1 MSEMENSGG
10 QDKSEDPTPKR
21 KQDAHEKGQVPR
33 SRELNTSL
41 VLLASALLLLSQGDR
56 IGAGLSSMMR
66 HGLTID
72 RAVLFENERVSLALF
87 SRALFDA
94 FGLFVP
100 FILVLVL
107 VVLVTPAL
115 IGGWSFSTKAVA
127 PKLSRISPLPG
138 FKRMF
143 SVNGLLELCKAT
155 LKVALVG
162 AIAAQFIHSTSD
174 KLIAMSS
181 FDYPIA
187 IGLSLEMVGSL
198 FLILSLSTLLIAAI
212 DVPFQLWHHKKQIK
226 MSRHEV
232 KDESKQTEGD
242 PEIKSRIRRLQLEAS
257 RRRMMIELPRADV
270 VITNPSHYAVAL
282 KYDDKNMKA
291 PMVIA
296 KGVDLI
302 ALRIRELAAAH
313 KIPLYEAPPL
323 ARALFYSTELNREI
337 PAGLYYAVAQVL
349 AYIFQL
355 RVSTKTGQKP
365 TKPAS
370 IDVPDEYL
378 QRPTMPPT

>member
-1 MSEMENSGG
+1 MSETENAGG

-41 VLLASALLLLSQGDR
+41 VLLASALLLLNQGDR
-56 IGAGLSSMMR
+56 IGAGLASVMR
-66 HGLTID
+66 QGLIVD
-72 RAVLFENERVSLALF
+72 RAVLFDNERFSLAIF
-87 SRALFDA
+87 SKALIDA
-94 FGLFVP
+94 FALFVP
-100 FILVLVL
+100 FILVLL
-107 VVLVTPAL
+107 FVVLVTPAL

-127 PKLSRISPLPG
+127 PKFSRINPMAG

-162 AIAAQFIHSTSD
+162 AVAAQYIYSTSD
-174 KLIAMSS
+174 KLIGMSS
-181 FDYPIA
+181 FEYSVA
-187 IGLSLEMVGSL
+187 ISLSLEMIGSL

-257 RRRMMIELPRADV
+257 KRRMMVELPKADV

-296 KGVDLI
+296 KGVDLV

-323 ARALFYSTELNREI
+323 ARALFYSTDLNREI
-337 PAGLYYAVAQVL
+337 PVGLYYAVAQVL

-355 RVSTKTGQKP
+355 RVSTKTDQKP
-365 TKPAS
+365 TKPIS
-370 IDVPDEYL
+370 IDVPDEYSHH
-378 QRPTMPPT
+378 PTKHSP